1 MKQLRAIIVVI
12 VLANV
17 VVLLWLL
24 ARQPSDSGST
34 DPVDLS
40 DVLEPLVDDATMA
53 AARYDLSDRKDELS
67 VILISMDALRYDR
80 TGFSGNADGLTP
92 NLDQFAEESVVFHNA
107 FSASSW
113 TLPSHM
119 SIWTARWPSIHRVTN
134 KLTLLGADKMSE
146 TSLSAGIETYPNL
159 MAQQGW
165 TAAGFT
171 GGAGVQGKY
180 GFSRGF
186 SEYLDDRPFAGM
198 DYSSPAALDWLR
210 THKDSGP
217 FFLFLHGYDAHG
229 QYALPE
235 SQIQSITYDGELDGS
250 VEEQAELREQG
261 LAAIEKPGDD
271 ASLRGTLDDADALFL
286 EAVYDRKVRDA
297 DQRLGAFLGELRR
310 MGLLDRSIVVVVSDH
325 GDEFMEHGHVDHGH
339 SLYQEQ
345 LHTVMLMRLPGYTRR
360 QDVKGVVR
368 TVDLFPTLFDILG
381 MPQATGVDGTS
392 LLPLLQ
398 GQETSRQAFAETD
411 YRLFVHRR
419 TIRQNQYK
427 LVLDLQD
434 GERRL
439 YDLSDDP
446 TEQRDISSEEPRRT
460 YEMEQALRG
469 WMGSH
474 GTNPQDYLGMRQK
487 PIEIF

>member
-1 MKQLRAIIVVI
+1 MKQLRAIVVVI

-17 VVLLWLL
+17 AVLLWLL
-24 ARQPSDSGST
+24 ARQPT
-34 DPVDLS
+34 DPGATKPANLS
-40 DVLEPLVDDATMA
+40 DVLEPLVDDSTMA

-67 VILISMDALRYDR
+67 IIFISMDALRYDR
-80 TGFSGNADGLTP
+80 TGFSGNPSGLTP
-92 NLDQFAEESVVFHNA
+92 NLDQLAEESVVFHNA
-107 FSASSW
+107 FSAASW

-119 SIWTARWPSIHRVTN
+119 SMWTARWPSIHRVTN

-146 TSLSAGIETYPNL
+146 TSLSAGIETFPNL
-159 MAQQGW
+159 LVQQGW

-180 GFSRGF
+180 GFARGF

-198 DYSSPAALDWLR
+198 DYSSPAALEWLR
-210 THKDSGP
+210 AHKDDGQ

-229 QYALPE
+229 QYSLPE
-235 SQIQSITYDGELDGS
+235 SQIQGISYAGTLNGSI
-250 VEEQAELREQG
+250 EEQAELREKG
-261 LAAIEKPGDD
+261 LQAIVKPGDD
-271 ASLRGTLDDADALFL
+271 ASLRGTLDGEDADFL
-286 EAVYDRKVRDA
+286 EHIYDRKVRDA
-297 DQRLGAFLGELRR
+297 DQRLGTFIGELRR
-310 MGLLDRSIVVVVSDH
+310 MGLLDRVILVVVSDH
-325 GDEFMEHGHVDHGH
+325 GDEFMEHGHIDHGH

-345 LHTVMLMRLPGYTRR
+345 LHTVMLMRFPGYARK
-360 QDVKGVVR
+360 QDVQGVVR
-368 TVDLFPTLFDILG
+368 TVDLFPTLFDVLG
-381 MPQATGVDGTS
+381 MPQPAGIDGES

-398 GQETSRQAFAETD
+398 GTEKSRQAFAETD

-419 TIRQNQYK
+419 AIRDSQFK

-439 YDLSDDP
+439 YDLTADP
-446 TEQRDISSEEPRRT
+446 SEQKDISSEQPRRT

-469 WMGSH
+469 WMGKH

>member
-1 MKQLRAIIVVI
+1 MKQLRAIVVVI

-17 VVLLWLL
+17 AVLLWLL
-24 ARQPSDSGST
+24 ARQPA
-34 DPVDLS
+34 DPSANMPADLA

-67 VILISMDALRYDR
+67 IILISMDALRYDR
-80 TGFSGNADGLTP
+80 TGFSGNPDGLTP
-92 NLDQFAEESVVFHNA
+92 NLDALAEESVVFHNA
-107 FSASSW
+107 FSAASW

-119 SIWTARWPSIHRVTN
+119 SMWTARWPSIHRVTN

-146 TSLSAGIETYPNL
+146 TSLSAGIETFPNL
-159 MAQQGW
+159 LVQQGW

-198 DYSSPAALDWLR
+198 DYSSPAAIEWLNA
-210 THKDSGP
+210 HKDGGP

-235 SQIQSITYDGELDGS
+235 PRIQAIPYDGELDGS
-250 VEEQAELREQG
+250 IEEQAKLREQG
-261 LAAIEKPGDD
+261 LAAIQQPGDD
-271 ASLRGTLDDADALFL
+271 ASLGDTLDDADAAFL
-286 EAVYDRKVRDA
+286 EKVYDGKVRDA
-297 DQRLGAFLGELRR
+297 DQRLGAFMGELRR
-310 MGLLDRSIVVVVSDH
+310 MGLLDRAIVVVVSDH

-345 LHTVMLMRLPGYTRR
+345 LHTVMLMRFPGYARR
-360 QDVKGVVR
+360 QDVQGVVR
-368 TVDLFPTLFDILG
+368 TVDLFPTLFDVLG
-381 MPQATGVDGTS
+381 MTLPTAIDGAS

-398 GQETSRQAFAETD
+398 GNETSRQAFAETD

-419 TIRQNQYK
+419 AIRDVQYK

-439 YDLSDDP
+439 YDLTADP
-446 TEQRDISSEEPRRT
+446 TEQKDISSEQPRRT

-469 WMGSH
+469 WMSSH